1 MIKFFDFC
9 FFKKKGGGRGQ
20 EETKIH
26 CLKHGKKTQLN
37 ILKKTLPALAW
48 FILHLLP

>member
-1 MIKFFDFC
+1 MIKIFDLC
-9 FFKKKGGGRGQ
+9 FFFFFKGGGQ

-48 FILHLLP
+48 FILHLVP

>member
-9 FFKKKGGGRGQ
+9 FFKEKKSVCVGG
-20 EETKIH
+20 TKIH
-26 CLKHGKKTQLN
+26 CLKQGKKTQLN